1 MHATVAFSATKAWG
15 DFHENALKSDDNSV
29 SSIRVDVKPS
39 IKILPFK
46 AIIQAVEYTYYID
59 AEGARMQLFKL
70 TKRWIY
76 FGIAAVLA
84 LCCYVFFTD
93 IALYSNDAFV
103 YTNFISISS
112 QVSGSL
118 IKVYVKNNQK
128 VNAGDPLF
136 DIDPTP
142 FQLALQQDQANLQ
155 HALAL
160 QEQTQVQLIN
170 LKKQLQV
177 INQTLA
183 LAELKQKR
191 YQKVLSQNAVSTQAY
206 DNTQTAYQ
214 NTKTHQLELI
224 TQIDSAQTS
233 LKVMAASV
241 LSNQSVV
248 NLANY
253 RLGLTKITAPQ
264 SGYINNLYVYPGLQ
278 VTANQVLFG
287 LVAHQGLQIIA
298 NYKEAVLSK
307 VKPGQTVWVELSSN
321 PWHIYKGVVKSFGR
335 AVARNQT
342 TSSAALPYI
351 APTTDWI
358 RYPYRFP
365 ITIDIPDINP
375 DIPIAMGSD
384 AKTLI
389 WLH

>member
-29 SSIRVDVKPS
+29 SSIRVAVKLI
-39 IKILPFK
+39 IKILTFK
-46 AIIQAVEYTYYID
+46 ALIQPVEYTYYID

-342 TSSAALPYI
+342 TASAALPYI
-351 APTTDWI
+351 PPTTDWI

-365 ITIDIPDINP
+365 VTIDVPNINP
-375 DIPIAMGSD
+375 NIPIAMGSD

>member
-224 TQIDSAQTS
+224 AQIDSAQTS